1 MEIVK
6 KCEWCHK
13 TFIAQMVTARFCSSK
28 CCDHAYRYK
37 RKMQSGKYT
46 PVDGKTDLSTLSRRV
61 NERKRFKESLK
72 DKQFLSPSEAAKLLG
87 VCRSTIYNYLWLHEL
102 KAKQF
107 RGKTIIRRSDIEK
120 LFDAAPSYKKRG
132 NVQKGKKTQNEY
144 YSLKEMMEKFK
155 ISKRTVYRRCEQ
167 FGIPQIVEGKR
178 TFWRKE
184 DVDVHFAELL
194 VQYDLKD
201 WYNAQQIE
209 EIYGM
214 KRSALNRYVL
224 RHDVPRIQF
233 QNVTYYSKNHIDNL
247 KRLATMPDENY
258 YTVQDIVK
266 NSSFST
272 FQVRYYTKNE
282 KLKVKRVNRLL
293 LILKTDWDSF
303 VAKYQANHL
312 PEAPKPQ
319 ELNPFYT
326 IDEII
331 DKYKVKET
339 TVYRIAKAQNIDVF
353 TLGDKKCFPKA
364 AIDNYFVKDNPS
376 PELTQWYTCE
386 DIQAKYSMTYNQV
399 ASFVCKHHIPRKYVG
414 TKPYYSKLHVDKEK
428 NILQPEDDYKTVEE
442 LMAMYHMPVHQ
453 VREVIRFYHVPKK
466 KCGKYIKLCLHDFNR
481 IIEERKQGIIPA
493 KCDMM
498 PQDSLSV

>member
-28 CCDHAYRYK
+28 CCDQAYRYK

-61 NERKRFKESLK
+61 DERKRFKESLK

-87 VCRSTIYNYLWLHEL
+87 VCRSTIYNYLWQHEL

-120 LFDAAPSYKKRG
+120 LFDNAPSYKKRG
-132 NVQKGKKTQNEY
+132 NMQKGKNTQNEY

-155 ISKRTVYRRCEQ
+155 ISKTTVSRRCEQ
-167 FGIPQIVEGKR
+167 FGIPKIVEGRR

-184 DVDVHFAELL
+184 DVDVHFKELL

-209 EIYGM
+209 DIYGM
-214 KRSALNRYVL
+214 KRSALNKYAL
-224 RHDVPRIQF
+224 RHNVPRIQF

-266 NSSFST
+266 NSCFSK
-272 FQVRYYTKNE
+272 FQVRYYAKNE

-293 LILKTDWDSF
+293 LILKKDWDAF
-303 VAKYQANHL
+303 VTKYQASHL

-319 ELNPFYT
+319 ESNPFYT

-331 DKYKVKET
+331 EKYKVKET

-364 AIDNYFVKDNPS
+364 AVDKYFIKDNPT
-376 PELTQWYTCE
+376 PELTEWYTCE
-386 DIQAKYSMTYNQV
+386 EIQAKYGMTYNQV
-399 ASFVCKHHIPRKYVG
+399 ASFVCKHHIPRKYIG

-428 NILQPEDDYKTVEE
+428 NILQAEDDYKTVEE
-442 LMAMYHMPVHQ
+442 LMAMYQMTVHQ

>member
-13 TFIAQMVTARFCSSK
+13 TFIGQMITARFCSSK
-28 CCDHAYRYK
+28 CCDQAYRYK
-37 RKMQSGKYT
+37 RKIQSGKYT
-46 PVDGKTDLSTLSRRV
+46 PVDGNIDLSTLSRRV
-61 NERKRFKESLK
+61 DERKRFRESIK

-87 VCRSTIYNYLWLHEL
+87 VCRSTIYNYLWNQDL

-120 LFDAAPSYKKRG
+120 LFDDAPSYKKRS
-132 NVQKGKKTQNEY
+132 NSQKEKKTLNDY

-155 ISKRTVYRRCEQ
+155 ISKRTVFRRCEQ
-167 FGIPQIVEGKR
+167 FGIPQIVNGRR

-209 EIYGM
+209 NIYGM
-214 KRSALNRYVL
+214 KLAALKKYAL
-224 RHDVPRIQF
+224 RHNVPRIQF
-233 QNVTYYSKNHIDNL
+233 QNITYYSKSHIDNL
-247 KRLATMPDENY
+247 KRLAKIPDGNY

-266 NSSFST
+266 NNSFTT
-272 FQVRYYTKNE
+272 FQVRYYVKNE
-282 KLKVKRVNRLL
+282 NLNVKRVNGLL
-293 LILKTDWDSF
+293 LILKTDWDAF
-303 VAKYQANHL
+303 VKRYQDTHL
-312 PEAPKPQ
+312 NEVPKPQ
-319 ELNPFYT
+319 EPSPFYT

-331 DKYKVKET
+331 GKYKVKET
-339 TVYRIAKAQNIDVF
+339 TVYRIVKAQNIDIF
-353 TLGDKKCFPKA
+353 SIGDKKCIPKA
-364 AIDNYFVKDNPS
+364 SIDQYFVKDNPT
-376 PELTQWYTCE
+376 PELTEWYTSE
-386 DIQAKYSMTYNQV
+386 EIQAKYNMTYKQV
-399 ASFVCKHHIPRKYVG
+399 TTFVCKHHIPRKYIG

-442 LMAMYHMPVHQ
+442 LMAKYQMTVHQ

-466 KCGKYIKLCLHDFNR
+466 RCGKFIKLSLLDFNR
-481 IIEERKQGIIPA
+481 IVEERKQGKVPA
-493 KCDMM
+493 KCDEL
-498 PQDSLSV
+498 PPNSL